1 MLLKKGSGP
10 LEPKRQNKLHNS
22 QCDIELLKNTDHAVL
37 LFHCTSGNG
46 QGFFALRVCADA
58 FLTTEVAEEHLHPAV
73 DFLSGTPNQ
82 ATFISIEYT
91 LGEIQMPLLVWVSS
105 HPPLLCVV
113 EVGGHP

>member
-1 MLLKKGSGP
+1 M
-10 LEPKRQNKLHNS
+10 
-22 QCDIELLKNTDHAVL
+22 
-37 LFHCTSGNG
+37 
-46 QGFFALRVCADA
+46 
-58 FLTTEVAEEHLHPAV
+58 AV

-105 HPPLLCVV
+105 HPPLLGVV